1 MKTAQQNVCI
11 LILGL
16 LGLGLASCAPD
27 VLYEPAGDKYY
38 PERPREQFNA
48 YNTKIQRYYT
58 LEAVH
63 LAETG
68 RCVVFG
74 ETTAGLSLEAAG
86 RIAGEFENRIF
97 PTITGYFGQGQTY
110 TIGPENKMTLLLLD
124 IQDDYHPKQRP
135 AYTAGYFSPNDM
147 PGFGES
153 SRSNQRIMLYLDV
166 AQGDPESAGFYA
178 TIAHELQHCLNFAI
192 SVDSR
197 IQWEDKERM
206 IPQTENGRITGCQ
219 EEWLDEGLAS
229 AAEYLYAREHQ
240 WTKVKYFN
248 SVHTHYSQN
257 QDFYPSSRIS
267 QGNTFYVW
275 SHDDFIYDEY
285 VTAYLFFQWL
295 RIHAENGA
303 QIYRDIIHSDKT
315 GYEAVTGAA
324 AKHIDPR
331 FSSWET
337 LLETWLLA
345 NYVSAP
351 QGFYGYKGELDV
363 KTAAIKD
370 ASMPLAAGEG
380 VFSNLEGSAFTAPA
394 HASSVRYAGIN
405 AAGEAVGLQG
415 GGPYQKGDRLL
426 TFNANQNNAAPAPET
441 GKLTGKGD
449 PRSSEA
455 GRSALPG
462 GLSGPF
468 PIDRRIP
475 YTK

>member
-1 MKTAQQNVCI
+1 MKTTRQNVCI

-16 LGLGLASCAPD
+16 LGLGLASCELD
-27 VLYEPAGDKYY
+27 VPKESAGDKYY

-48 YNTKIQRYYT
+48 YNMKTQQYYT

-68 RCVVFG
+68 RCAVFG
-74 ETTAGLSLEAAG
+74 ETGAGLSLEAAE
-86 RIAGEFENRIF
+86 RIAKRFEERIF
-97 PTITGYFGQGQTY
+97 PDITGFFGQGQTY
-110 TIGPENKMTLLLLD
+110 TIGPENKLTLLLLD
-124 IQDDYHPKQRP
+124 IRDDYRP
-135 AYTAGYFSPNDM
+135 NQNAAYTAGYFSANDM

-166 AQGDPESAGFYA
+166 APGSPESEGFYA

-192 SVDSR
+192 SVDNR
-197 IQWEDKERM
+197 IQWKDKERM
-206 IPQTENGRITGCQ
+206 IPLVENGRITGCQ
-219 EEWLDEGLAS
+219 EEWLDEGLSS
-229 AAEYLYAREHQ
+229 AAEYLYARDHQ

-248 SVHTHYSQN
+248 AVHTHYIEN

-275 SHDDFIYDEY
+275 SHDDFVYDEY

-295 RIHAENGA
+295 RIHASNGA
-303 QIYRDIIHSDKT
+303 KIYRDIIHSDKT

-324 AKHIDPR
+324 AKYIDPR

-337 LLETWLLA
+337 LLETWHLA
-345 NYVSAP
+345 NYVNAP
-351 QGFYGYKGELDV
+351 KGFYGYKGELEI
-363 KTAAIKD
+363 KTAAIKNT
-370 ASMPLAAGEG
+370 SIPLAAGEG
-380 VFSNLEGSAFTAPA
+380 VFSNLVDSTFTAPGGA
-394 HASSVRYAGIN
+394 ASIRYTGIN
-405 AAGEAVGLQG
+405 AAGEAVGLQS

-426 TFNANQNNAAPAPET
+426 TFNVSQNNAAALTET
-441 GKLTGKGD
+441 GKLTGRGD
-449 PRSSEA
+449 LPASEA

-475 YTK
+475 YTE